1 MSECQFQLL
10 IGAYHDG
17 ELKAEMMRQVERHV
31 EQCPACR
38 AELAATRDLSAR
50 IAAVRLGE
58 IDRVESLRLH
68 EVIDEA
74 AAGEQESLPL
84 FRTAGLLAA
93 MAASVLIVSGVWL
106 LDLKPAGRP
115 VGTTGGGTSV
125 VLAPE
130 WEQVAM
136 TLHADPRPQTVEDS
150 LYAPRYANTVK
161 WMLDGLVL
169 TER

>member
-1 MSECQFQLL
+1 MSECEFQLL

-17 ELKAEMMRQVERHV
+17 ELDAAMMRQVERHV
-31 EQCPACR
+31 EECAACR
-38 AELAATRDLSAR
+38 GELAAMRDLSAR
-50 IAAVRLGE
+50 IAAVRLDE

-68 EVIDEA
+68 KAIDEA
-74 AAGEQESLPL
+74 VDAGQESLPL
-84 FRTAGLLAA
+84 FRTAGLFAA
-93 MAASVLIVSGVWL
+93 MAASVLIISGVWL

-115 VGTTGGGTSV
+115 PGMSGGTSV